1 MEANVVNRCCP
12 VSRTIEVKALPKA
25 KHDKVESA
33 GADSYKVWTTA
44 PADKGAANAAVAKL
58 LAKELGVA
66 PSRLLLK
73 HGATS
78 RQKLFE
84 LLDS

>member
-1 MEANVVNRCCP
+1 M
-12 VSRTIEVKALPKA
+12 SRTIEVKAHPKA
-25 KHDKVESA
+25 KHDKVESI

-58 LAKELGVA
+58 LARELGVA
-66 PSRLLLK
+66 PSRLSLK
-73 HGATS
+73 RGATS

-84 LLDS
+84 LSES